1 LLLITVK
8 SPKSV
13 ALLGLDM
20 VTLSIV
26 LKYVDPVFPPPKIP
40 VSPTMS

>member
-1 LLLITVK
+1 VSDVPLLVDDKACLLTVK

-20 VTLSIV
+20 VT
-26 LKYVDPVFPPPKIP
+26 
-40 VSPTMS
+40 